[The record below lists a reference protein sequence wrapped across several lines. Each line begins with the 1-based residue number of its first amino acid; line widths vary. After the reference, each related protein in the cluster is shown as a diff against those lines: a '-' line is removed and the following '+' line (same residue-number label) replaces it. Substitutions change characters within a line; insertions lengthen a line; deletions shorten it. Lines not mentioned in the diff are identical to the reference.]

1 MDQNPNDISRNTQQT
16 QDAQAGEQQTT
27 QTSQTSPTPGPM
39 PQKAKFDFKKYKLP
53 IIIAA
58 VAVVVIVV
66 AIVVLVN
73 VLGGATLDIGKYYA
87 IKVDGFN
94 GHGVASIEQISDPS
108 EDPELVKAL
117 GLDEIAN
124 GDFSSL
130 SDLSSLSDA
139 YLSAQQASNFFSS
152 LDYELDQSEDLSNGD
167 KVTAQFTYDE
177 NAADQL
183 KLKVKNAT
191 LTLTVEGLEEGTSI
205 DPFEGLEFTYD
216 GISPDGSVE
225 VSNNSTN
232 DMIRRITYDVEPSY
246 GLANG
251 DEIVV
256 TAYYDES
263 YALENGYDITQDS
276 KTYQVEGLPYYMD
289 ENTTLTDAQKTSIES
304 ECKDAID
311 ALLASDWD
319 NIYDDFGQSVY
330 ADKIS
335 VSDPVLNSGYVLTV
349 KNPDDWY
356 DSYNKII
363 LIYSVTIEA
372 KKRYDDDAAP
382 ESRSGFVAVTAEDV
396 TIDGETVTI
405 DDMTDSVYSSGF
417 AASND
422 VANIVSDLVTAEK
435 TDYIV
440 LNWPDLTA
448 VS

>member
-1 MDQNPNDISRNTQQT
+1 M
-16 QDAQAGEQQTT
+16 
-27 QTSQTSPTPGPM
+27 
-39 PQKAKFDFKKYKLP
+39 
-53 IIIAA
+53 
-58 VAVVVIVV
+58 
-66 AIVVLVN
+66 
-73 VLGGATLDIGKYYA
+73 
-87 IKVDGFN
+87 
-94 GHGVASIEQISDPS
+94 
-108 EDPELVKAL
+108 VKAL
-117 GLDEIAN
+117 GLDKIAN
-124 GDFSSL
+124 EDFSSL

-152 LDYELDQSEDLSNGD
+152 LNYELDQSEDLSNVD

-183 KLKVKNAT
+183 KLKVKNTT
-191 LTLTVEGLEEGTSI
+191 LTLTVEGLEEGSTI

-276 KTYQVEGLPYYMD
+276 KTYQVEGLPYYLD
-289 ENTTLTDAQKTSIES
+289 ENTTLADAQKTYVES

-319 NIYDDFGQSVY
+319 NIYDDFGQYVS

-335 VSDPVLNSGYVLTV
+335 VSDPVLNSGYVLTA

-405 DDMTDSVYSSGF
+405 DDVTDSVYSSGF

-422 VANIVSDLVTAEK
+422 VANIVTELITAEK
-435 TDYIV
+435 SDYIV

-448 VS
+448 AS